1 MTIDKE
7 MEILDQLDALN
18 DMIVQTDEYIQYCH
32 YRHLLEKDSEVKSLI
47 DNFSRLKDDFEEVQ
61 RFGKYHPDFSTKR
74 REINQ
79 FKKELDMHP
88 VIMEY
93 RRAEFK
99 LQEMLDEVLYHIS
112 HVVSE
117 HVNVVSNSPFF
128 ATGDSAGCSTGGSCG
143 CKVG

>member
-7 MEILDQLDALN
+7 IEILDQLDALN
-18 DMIVQTDEYIQYCH
+18 EKITQTEEYKQYCH
-32 YRHLLEKDSEVKSLI
+32 YRLLLDSDTEVKNLI
-47 DNFSRLKDDFEEVQ
+47 DKFSKLKIDFEEVQ

-79 FKKELDMHP
+79 FKKEMDMNP
-88 VIMEY
+88 VIMEF
-93 RRAEFK
+93 RRAEYK

-112 HVVSE
+112 QVVSE
-117 HVNVVSNSPFF
+117 HVNVVSNNPFF
-128 ATGDSAGCSTGGSCG
+128 ASGDSLGCSTGGSCG

>member
-1 MTIDKE
+1 MTIEKE
-7 MEILDQLDALN
+7 FEILDQLDALN
-18 DMIVQTDEYIQYCH
+18 AKIIQTEEYKQYCH
-32 YRHLLEKDSEVKSLI
+32 YRFLLDEDSEVKGLI
-47 DNFSRLKDDFEEVQ
+47 NTFKNLKDDFEEVQ

-79 FKKELDMHP
+79 FKKELDMNP
-88 VIMEY
+88 IIIEF

-112 HVVSE
+112 HEVSD
-117 HVNVVSNSPFF
+117 HVNIASDNPFF
-128 ATGDSAGCSTGGSCG
+128 ANGDSLGCSTGGSCG